1 MLAVMYFLGI
11 EFKLTTAILFTVAFG
26 IAVDDSIHF
35 MTRFR
40 LELGSG
46 RSFFYAMKRTFLETG
61 KAILLTTVVLVSG
74 FVLFVMSD
82 FGVTFYSG
90 VLISC
95 ALIFA
100 LLADLMLLPL
110 LLIPMKRV
118 WEGKQNSKT

>member
-1 MLAVMYFLGI
+1 
-11 EFKLTTAILFTVAFG
+11 
-26 IAVDDSIHF
+26 
-35 MTRFR
+35 
-40 LELGSG
+40 
-46 RSFFYAMKRTFLETG
+46 MKRTFLETG

-74 FVLFVMSD
+74 FVLFVLSD

-95 ALIFA
+95 ALVFA

-118 WEGKQNSKT
+118 WEGKQNFRT